1 MRRIAQSGELLA
13 LAALFFGTVSGVFL
27 KSIEVTPSNEAV
39 ALRTVLAFALLG
51 AMTLIWPKRGAPGMG
66 RIGVA
71 RAVLDAIAA
80 LSFAFAIFTLPLS
93 LLASI
98 LATLPLVS
106 VTLSAL
112 ILSEPLS
119 RRTWIAIVLAFLGTL
134 LILKPGLGF
143 SVTGIVLAFVATFA
157 FALRDVATKRL
168 PEGTDTRRVV
178 LLSFTLVGIVSAAM
192 TGTGSWS
199 MPPQHDIVLI
209 VLAAVTS
216 LCSTVLIV
224 QALRLQSV
232 GRIAPLRYTSVLWS
246 LLFDALIWSY
256 VPDVNG
262 WAGIALI
269 LIAGG
274 IQHSQTRKERSP
286 K

>member
-1 MRRIAQSGELLA
+1 
-13 LAALFFGTVSGVFL
+13 
-27 KSIEVTPSNEAV
+27 
-39 ALRTVLAFALLG
+39 
-51 AMTLIWPKRGAPGMG
+51 
-66 RIGVA
+66 
-71 RAVLDAIAA
+71 
-80 LSFAFAIFTLPLS
+80 
-93 LLASI
+93 
-98 LATLPLVS
+98 
-106 VTLSAL
+106 
-112 ILSEPLS
+112 
-119 RRTWIAIVLAFLGTL
+119 
-134 LILKPGLGF
+134 
-143 SVTGIVLAFVATFA
+143 
-157 FALRDVATKRL
+157 
-168 PEGTDTRRVV
+168 
-178 LLSFTLVGIVSAAM
+178 
-192 TGTGSWS
+192 